1 MREERK
7 ESKEMQRG
15 EARIWGGG
23 KGKKERMEEGRK
35 KTTEEW
41 GGAGVQGVGQAVD
54 RQAEGPCLAERPLP
68 VVCAG

>member
-7 ESKEMQRG
+7 ESKEMQRA

-41 GGAGVQGVGQAVD
+41 GGAGQVGGEGQREQGSLTAGHSGQGD
-54 RQAEGPCLAERPLP
+54 T
-68 VVCAG
+68 